1 MRIFLAILILIFNF
15 QFLAL
20 ANNIED
26 FEMEGISIG
35 DSLLK
40 HLSVEKIKTGKKFIY
55 PSSNRFYQLNFWNLK
70 NFKTYEHLT
79 VLLKSN
85 DKNYI
90 IYEFSGYIDF
100 DQDINNCYKKE
111 KQVIKD
117 IKNILPNIKFENFG
131 KKNKSID
138 KSGKSKITISQFYPN
153 NGGTIK
159 VSCHDWSNEWENK
172 GEIDSL
178 SVSVASEEAF
188 NWFINE
194 AYK

>member
-40 HLSVEKIKTGKKFIY
+40 HLSVEKIETGKKFIY

-111 KQVIKD
+111 KQIIED
-117 IKNILPNIKFENFG
+117 IKKILTNVEYENVG
-131 KKNKSID
+131 KINKSID
-138 KSGKSKITISQFYPN
+138 KSGKSKITITQFYPDD
-153 NGGTIK
+153 GGTIK
-159 VSCHDWSNEWENK
+159 VSCHDWTIVGK
-172 GEIDSL
+172 
-178 SVSVASEEAF
+178 
-188 NWFINE
+188 
-194 AYK
+194 

>member
-26 FEMEGISIG
+26 FEMEGNSIG

-40 HLSVEKIKTGKKFIY
+40 HLSVEKIETGKKFIY
-55 PSSNRFYQLNFWNLK
+55 PLSNRFYQLNFWNLK

-90 IYEFSGYIDF
+90 I
-100 DQDINNCYKKE
+100 
-111 KQVIKD
+111 
-117 IKNILPNIKFENFG
+117 
-131 KKNKSID
+131 
-138 KSGKSKITISQFYPN
+138 
-153 NGGTIK
+153 
-159 VSCHDWSNEWENK
+159 
-172 GEIDSL
+172 
-178 SVSVASEEAF
+178 
-188 NWFINE
+188 
-194 AYK
+194 